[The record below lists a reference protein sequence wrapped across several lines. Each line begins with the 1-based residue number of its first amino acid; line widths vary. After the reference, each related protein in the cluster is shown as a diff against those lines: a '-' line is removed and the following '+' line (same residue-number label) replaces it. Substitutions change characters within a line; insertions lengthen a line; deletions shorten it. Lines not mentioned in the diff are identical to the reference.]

1 MIFSFPGM
9 CTTDMYTHL
18 FIKNSQLFVATL
30 LHNMDLS
37 PPCLF
42 MHDVSVVLSVI
53 TLRCFIPTRKKKTSF
68 IAVSSNT
75 FTCNLV
81 SPFDHL
87 PFIVWCLTCTL
98 QPLTLQHLS
107 HCTTFC

>member
-30 LHNMDLS
+30 LHNMDLT
-37 PPCLF
+37 PRCLF
-42 MHDVSVVLSVI
+42 MHDVSVLSVI
-53 TLRCFIPTRKKKTSF
+53 TLRCFIPTFEKITSF

-81 SPFDHL
+81 SPFVHL
-87 PFIVWCLTCTL
+87 PFIVWCLTCAL
-98 QPLTLQHLS
+98 QPLTLQNLS